1 MASQLPSAARGPKAG
16 EDHNCITWVPRTMSA
31 LNVWMPLIETATGSE
46 AYTHVLARRLRER
59 GHTVT
64 LDRVRHAYQY
74 CPWLAPSAPPAGA
87 DVILANS
94 WNAAA
99 FARHGLPLVSVCHLV
114 VHDEALTPY
123 KSFAQRAFHRHFIL
137 PMERAAVR
145 RAGLNVAVSPLV
157 ARQMQRI
164 LGAERVVT
172 VNNGVDTDFFS
183 PGILAERDPERPFKL
198 LFVGKPSL
206 RKGYDIVAEIVAR
219 LGERV
224 AFTSAGPEPA
234 GDLPRPAGHYPG
246 RLDRT
251 ALREV
256 YRHAD
261 LLLFP
266 SRMEGLSL
274 AVAEAMACGLPVL
287 VCEGSAMDE
296 FVPTGGGIVR
306 AADDVDGFVRDIEK
320 VIADPARHLGM
331 RQLTRAFAA
340 EHLSE
345 TRWVEQIEQVLGA
358 ARGGAPPAF

>member
-1 MASQLPSAARGPKAG
+1 
-16 EDHNCITWVPRTMSA
+16 MSA
-31 LNVWMPLIETATGSE
+31 LNIWMPLVETGTGSE
-46 AYTHVLARRLRER
+46 VYTHVLARRLRER

-64 LDRVRHAYQY
+64 LDSVAHAYQY
-74 CPWLAPSAPPAGA
+74 CPWLAPITPPAGA
-87 DVILANS
+87 EVVLANS
-94 WNAAA
+94 WNAVA
-99 FARHGLPLVSVCHLV
+99 FARHGMPLVSVCHLV

-123 KSFAQRAFHRHFIL
+123 KSLAQRAFHRLFVL

-145 RAGLNVAVSPLV
+145 RAALNVAVGPLV

-164 LGAERVVT
+164 LGATRVVT
-172 VNNGVDTDFFS
+172 VNNGVDTEFFS
-183 PGILAERDPERPFKL
+183 PGPLVQRDADAPFKL

-206 RKGYDIVAEIVAR
+206 RKGFDIAARIVAR
-219 LGERV
+219 LGERAV
-224 AFTSAGPEPA
+224 FTSAGPEPA
-234 GDLPRPAGHYPG
+234 ADLPRPPGLYPG
-246 RLDRT
+246 RLDKP
-251 ALREV
+251 ALREA
-256 YRHAD
+256 YRSAD

-296 FVPTGGGIVR
+296 FVPAGAGIVR
-306 AADDVDGFVRDIEK
+306 AADDIDGFIRDIET

-345 TRWVEQIEQVLGA
+345 ARWVEQMEQVLEA
-358 ARGGAPPAF
+358 AREGSAPAF